1 MINFFKYRLNVLIL
15 LILMASFTVYIIGHG
30 FYQWYSPNSKT
41 IFYIAQSTGLIF
53 YSFELNRGFRDE
65 YQRSFC
71 IIGMLT
77 IAVNSIIYAL
87 SFQGVIINAVYLLL
101 ILYIS
106 VSVITIGVLRNL
118 KKYEHI

>member
-1 MINFFKYRLNVLIL
+1 MAMYTTYMVGYGFFC
-15 LILMASFTVYIIGHG
+15 
-30 FYQWYSPNSKT
+30 WYSPNAKT
-41 IFYIAQSTGLIF
+41 VFYIGQSIGLIY
-53 YSFELNRGFRDE
+53 YSIDIHKEFKDE

-87 SFQGVIINAVYLLL
+87 SFQGVITNAVYLLL

>member
-1 MINFFKYRLNVLIL
+1 
-15 LILMASFTVYIIGHG
+15 MALFTVYIIGHG
-30 FYQWYSPNSKT
+30 FYHWYSPNSKT
-41 IFYIAQSTGLIF
+41 IVYIAQAIGFF
-53 YSFELNRGFRDE
+53 YYAYEVQKGFIDE

-77 IAVNSIIYAL
+77 IAVNSVIYAL
-87 SFQGVIINAVYLLL
+87 SFQGVITNAVYLLL